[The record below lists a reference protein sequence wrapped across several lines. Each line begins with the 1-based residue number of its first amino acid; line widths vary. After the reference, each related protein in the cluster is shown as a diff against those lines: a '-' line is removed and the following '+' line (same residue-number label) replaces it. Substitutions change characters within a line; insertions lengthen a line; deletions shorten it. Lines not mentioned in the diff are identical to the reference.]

1 MTEMIRDLELYV
13 AGEWLGAQGRRIE
26 EVINPATGET
36 IARLPHATQ
45 ADLDRALTAAGAAF
59 DRWKDVSVY
68 ERAKIL
74 RQAAGLL
81 RERIEALALAM
92 TLEQGKTIGESR
104 IELMGAA
111 DIFEAT
117 AEEACRA
124 YGRIVPT
131 RQSGWRQTVLK
142 QPIGVV
148 AAFTP
153 WNFPALI
160 PARKIASSLAAGCT
174 CIIKP
179 SEETPATTLA
189 LAAALHDAGLPA
201 GVLNVVCGI
210 PAEVSAQLI
219 ASPVVRK
226 VSFTG
231 SVPVGR
237 HIAALAA
244 AGVKRCTLELGGHAP
259 VLVFGDANLDAA
271 VRLSVASK
279 FRNAGQVC
287 VSPTRFLIERSVY
300 GKFTDAFVEA
310 VRALRCGPGTDP
322 QSQMGP
328 LINAR
333 RVSAMQKLIADAR
346 ERGATVA
353 IGGEAPT
360 RSGFFHQPTV
370 LTDLPDD
377 AQIMHDE
384 PFGPVALMIPF
395 DTEAE
400 ALRRANELPFGLA
413 AYLFTTN
420 ADRVIRLSEQIES
433 GMLGVNTFQIATPET
448 PFGGVKDSGYGSEGG
463 VEGIDA
469 YLTTKF
475 VAQAPSS

>member
-1 MTEMIRDLELYV
+1 
-13 AGEWLGAQGRRIE
+13 
-26 EVINPATGET
+26 
-36 IARLPHATQ
+36 
-45 ADLDRALTAAGAAF
+45 
-59 DRWKDVSVY
+59 
-68 ERAKIL
+68 
-74 RQAAGLL
+74 
-81 RERIEALALAM
+81 
-92 TLEQGKTIGESR
+92 
-104 IELMGAA
+104 
-111 DIFEAT
+111 
-117 AEEACRA
+117 
-124 YGRIVPT
+124 
-131 RQSGWRQTVLK
+131 
-142 QPIGVV
+142 
-148 AAFTP
+148 
-153 WNFPALI
+153 
-160 PARKIASSLAAGCT
+160 
-174 CIIKP
+174 
-179 SEETPATTLA
+179 
-189 LAAALHDAGLPA
+189 
-201 GVLNVVCGI
+201 
-210 PAEVSAQLI
+210 
-219 ASPVVRK
+219 
-226 VSFTG
+226 
-231 SVPVGR
+231 
-237 HIAALAA
+237 
-244 AGVKRCTLELGGHAP
+244 